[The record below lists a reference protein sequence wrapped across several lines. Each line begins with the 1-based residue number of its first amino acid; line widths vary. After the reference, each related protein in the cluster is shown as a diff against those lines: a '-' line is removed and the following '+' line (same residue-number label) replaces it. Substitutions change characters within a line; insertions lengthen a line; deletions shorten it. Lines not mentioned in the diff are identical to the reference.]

1 MNLYIKKEQFSHLDI
16 DIIDFIMPEIYRF
29 FYLNLNPDLL
39 KNWDKYLNFK
49 YNWYGEDN
57 KNNILDILMQGINN
71 LKIYSLDEEYII
83 SINPNQVVS
92 GTTAKLYD
100 LCSLIN
106 YGNLEMPPY
115 PIFKKSFE
123 QASAVIDIL
132 LKDYIH

>member
-1 MNLYIKKEQFSHLDI
+1 MNLHIKKEQFSHLNI
-16 DIIDFIMPEIYRF
+16 DIIDFIIPEIYRF

-39 KNWDKYLNFK
+39 KNWDIYLSSNYK
-49 YNWYGEDN
+49 WERDANN
-57 KNNILDILMQGINN
+57 NVLNILIQGINN
-71 LKIYSLDEEYII
+71 LKVYNLDEEYII
-83 SINPNQVVS
+83 SINPNQVVP

-132 LKDYIH
+132 LRDYIH